1 MYTAA
6 SEYQTDGVVV
16 KSIGRRNVDDGELLG
31 IKQSTLVFFGPT
43 RSQSFFFFFSSSSS
57 FSSVWLRG
65 LQSHS
70 TDRQQ
75 QTSRNGEEGS
85 WEMDQSPPLR
95 TFALSLSRLHRS
107 SSHQRKCWGE
117 KRRRKRR
124 KKSVTEN

>member
-95 TFALSLSRLHRS
+95 TFALSLSLVSIGAARIS
-107 SSHQRKCWGE
+107 ENVGGRKEEE
-117 KRRRKRR
+117 KE